1 MCVCSCVCVFCT
13 CAYMCVRVRLCVHVV
28 CVRAS
33 MCVMSCVR
41 ASVCTCVCTFA
52 SVCICVCVCV
62 CACVCTCGV
71 HCVCMCVCV
80 CVCACM
86 WCVCVCV
93 SVCVHVCVWCVCVH
107 VSACTHSNPTH
118 VFWSTVLQKPFAP
131 WTPRRNPQSVPKS
144 AVQVLLHESKKQV
157 KHNNKISS
165 LCQNLLS
172 RCYLMNLKNRW
183 NTTMKSLVCPKICC
197 PVVTLWIWNTRVTV
211 VGGVGG
217 GAIMAWLGYPL
228 VLSKGTPEGK
238 WDQRLGSPQKRAG
251 PEACGQWAGVLP
263 PSPPPR

>member
-13 CAYMCVRVRLCVHVV
+13 CAYM

-41 ASVCTCVCTFA
+41 ASVCTCVCTG
-52 SVCICVCVCV
+52 VCAHVPLCVCVCV
-62 CACVCTCGV
+62 C
-71 HCVCMCVCV
+71 
-80 CVCACM
+80 M
-86 WCVCVCV
+86 WCVCMCV
-93 SVCVHVCVWCVCVH
+93 SVCVHVCVRVCVWCVCVR

-118 VFWSTVLQKPFAP
+118 VFWYTVLQKPFAP

-172 RCYLMNLKNRW
+172 RCYFMNLKSRW
-183 NTTMKSLVCPKICC
+183 NTTMKSPVCPKICC
-197 PVVTLWIWNTRVTV
+197 PVVTSWIWNTRVTV

-217 GAIMAWLGYPL
+217 G
-228 VLSKGTPEGK
+228 LSWPDWGTPWCCPRVPQKGNETRDWGLPRK
-238 WDQRLGSPQKRAG
+238 EQDQRLVASELGY
-251 PEACGQWAGVLP
+251 CLP
-263 PSPPPR
+263 PPPPR